1 MATSKNI
8 KVTADTSVESV
19 IGQLPDAVTLSAA
32 SKLVGTLG
40 RIESAI
46 AVRSF
51 ESTLAV
57 KRAVGQVLS
66 AVVRGARTAAGADA
80 SKVGKVGDAVSFAN
94 IGHAL
99 GVEGSAWTWSD
110 RARATLSDDHDAWL
124 YATPDA
130 VRQFRTADAPTFTN
144 GKAASR
150 DNVQH
155 AIRWCK
161 QQQNTGTTSNRA
173 AGADDVNGPR
183 VVVTSDDRVAIA
195 TALAAAN
202 GAGGE
207 AVTMRVTAPTVVA
220 ALSALPDF
228 VTPAWLAA
236 ISDAGLA
243 ALVLAV
249 EGERKRR
256 SVASKGKGTTS
267 TPAPDA
273 PAPDAPAADTADV
286 VAALQE
292 QMAQMAQVMASLVK

>member
-1 MATSKNI
+1 MATKQ
-8 KVTADTSVESV
+8 KMTADTTADEATGVLPASLTLTAAGKLLTSLTAVE
-19 IGQLPDAVTLSAA
+19 DAIL
-32 SKLVGTLG
+32 
-40 RIESAI
+40 
-46 AVRSF
+46 VRSF
-51 ESTLAV
+51 ERTLSV
-57 KRAVGQVLS
+57 KRRAGEVLS
-66 AVVRGARTAAGADA
+66 LVVTSARTAAGADA
-80 SKVGKVGDAVSFAN
+80 SKVGKVGDAVTFAN

-99 GVEGSAWTWSD
+99 GVTGSDWSFGG
-110 RARATLSDDHDAWL
+110 RTRSTLSDDHDANL

-144 GKAASR
+144 GKSASR

-161 QQQNTGTTSNRA
+161 QQQSTTTSNRA

-220 ALSALPDF
+220 QLSALPDF

-273 PAPDAPAADTADV
+273 PAPDTADV

-292 QMAQMAQVMASLVK
+292 QMANMAAVMASLVK